1 MKSDVELRTD
11 VEEEL
16 SCEPSV
22 DATAIGV
29 GVKDG
34 IVTLSGHVASYAE
47 KVAAEQAATQVLGVN
62 AIVTDLDVKL
72 PGSPGRESSC
82 RHVAAARSPGAIGPP
97 FGRRPGSQGI
107 GLCVAHALRD
117 VLRLSPH
124 RYLAHRHG
132 SQTPAR

>member
-29 GVKDG
+29 AVKDG

-47 KVAAEQAATQVLGVN
+47 KVATEQAATRVYWVS
-62 AIVTDLDVKL
+62 T
-72 PGSPGRESSC
+72 
-82 RHVAAARSPGAIGPP
+82 RS
-97 FGRRPGSQGI
+97 
-107 GLCVAHALRD
+107 
-117 VLRLSPH
+117 
-124 RYLAHRHG
+124 
-132 SQTPAR
+132 